1 MFSAGNDDH
10 EANHFK
16 IVYQSQIDEKFVT
29 ENKLT
34 MKKRNIRKW
43 NKVNVTHFEIYI
55 QCIHVHL
62 AHLNLFAVLI

>member
-10 EANHFK
+10 EAKHFK

-43 NKVNVTHFEIYI
+43 N
-55 QCIHVHL
+55 
-62 AHLNLFAVLI
+62 